1 MANETGDT
9 NDNMSHMKRK
19 NSGKNASV
27 DDKQNNGSTSDS
39 SHEKGKAAEEQDQ
52 QALEENAGDE
62 NKKEVNENSNVEV
75 KSSFPSSRAFVTVS
89 EPEVT
94 YKIPKNVLSVNVSD
108 LEAMITEKQTD
119 ENKDIVEYITSR
131 I

>member
-9 NDNMSHMKRK
+9 NDNTSHLKRK
-19 NSGKNASV
+19 NSGRNASV
-27 DDKQNNGSTSDS
+27 DDKQNNVSKSDS
-39 SHEKGKAAEEQDQ
+39 SHEKGKAVEEQDQ

-89 EPEVT
+89 EPGVT
-94 YKIPKNVLSVNVSD
+94 YKIPKNVLSVNV
-108 LEAMITEKQTD
+108 
-119 ENKDIVEYITSR
+119 YIGFGGNDNGETNG
-131 I
+131 

>member
-1 MANETGDT
+1 MTNETGDT
-9 NDNMSHMKRK
+9 NDNTSHLKRK
-19 NSGKNASV
+19 NSGRNASV
-27 DDKQNNGSTSDS
+27 DDKQNNVSKSDS
-39 SHEKGKAAEEQDQ
+39 SHEKGKVVEEQKQ
-52 QALEENAGDE
+52 QAIEENSGNE

-94 YKIPKNVLSVNVSD
+94 YKIPKNVLSVNISD

>member
-1 MANETGDT
+1 M
-9 NDNMSHMKRK
+9 
-19 NSGKNASV
+19 
-27 DDKQNNGSTSDS
+27 
-39 SHEKGKAAEEQDQ
+39 
-52 QALEENAGDE
+52 
-62 NKKEVNENSNVEV
+62 
-75 KSSFPSSRAFVTVS
+75 TVS

-94 YKIPKNVLSVNVSD
+94 YKIPKNVLSVNISD

>member
-1 MANETGDT
+1 MAQLEKLFQKYDRLVIFDTETTGLIFSRDEIIEFAAAVVEQR
-9 NDNMSHMKRK
+9 D
-19 NSGKNASV
+19 GKV
-27 DDKQNNGSTSDS
+27 QVI
-39 SHEKGKAAEEQDQ
+39 
-52 QALEENAGDE
+52 EENSGDE

-94 YKIPKNVLSVNVSD
+94 YKIPKNVLSVNISD